1 MKRPILDV
9 ARIVG
14 GGGGRGMRSRRK
26 RRKRVGWSDE
36 LSTEY
41 VGDDAAVMVYNVV
54 PSHAVACGKSRRA
67 AISTLWVATV
77 GGVHRAP

>member
-26 RRKRVGWSDE
+26 GRNMAGRSDE
-36 LSTEY
+36 LSTEC
-41 VGDDAAVMVYNVV
+41 VGDVAAVMVYDVV
-54 PSHAVACGKSRRA
+54 PSHAVACGASRRA
-67 AISTLWVATV
+67 AISTLWAATV
-77 GGVHRAP
+77 DGVHRAP